1 MDAPDAKAD
10 GALRTIGEVVRDTGL
25 PAHVLRYWESQVP
38 ALKPM
43 RRAGRRYF
51 RPADVATIREL
62 QRLVRD
68 EGYTLE
74 GAARAVRKQH
84 DTVAGTQPVAAPA
97 AVGGTSA
104 AHAAMAPE
112 LARDLRQLRGLLQ
125 SALDRL
131 G

>member
-1 MDAPDAKAD
+1 MDAPDAKAE

-38 ALKPM
+38 ALKPL

-51 RPADVATIREL
+51 RAADIATIREL

-74 GAARAVRKQH
+74 GAARAVRKAPA
-84 DTVAGTQPVAAPA
+84 DSPAPATPVA
-97 AVGGTSA
+97 TSA
-104 AHAAMAPE
+104 AGATTALPPE
-112 LARDLRQLRGLLQ
+112 LARDLRQLRALLQ